1 MVDPVARIDAVL
13 DIRIRNGVILE
24 IGELLK
30 REDAED
36 VIDARNAYVAPGF
49 IDMHVHLREPG
60 SPEKETTAS
69 GCAAAAAGG
78 FTAVAAMPN
87 THPAIDTPELV
98 RWIVLSAER
107 AGLVRVHPIAAITH
121 GREGKEPADYGALA
135 DAGAVA
141 FSDDGNTIESAIVQ
155 TSAALRARDSG
166 RTFITHCENA
176 SIKQLD
182 EFDPLAEATA
192 VERDV
197 AIARATSLPW
207 HIAHL
212 STNGAIESLAAAK
225 ALRLACTAE
234 VTPHHL
240 AFSREEAADLGVP
253 VKVHPPLRSAE
264 DVEAVRRAVRA
275 GTIDAFASDHAPH
288 VDDISPGFT
297 GLEVAVGAY
306 AYALPDLPVRRYVAM
321 LSSNP
326 ARILGVP
333 GGTLSVGSPADVTI
347 FADRDWIVDPSTF
360 HSKGKRTLFA
370 GKKLPRRAIGTIVGG
385 TLIMQDGRVF
395 ARSAQ

>member
-13 DIRIRNGVILE
+13 DIRVRNGVVAE

-30 REDAED
+30 QEDGED

-60 SPEKETTAS
+60 NPEKETIAS

-98 RWIVLSAER
+98 RWTIASAER
-107 AGLVRVHPIAAITH
+107 AGLARVYPVAAITH
-121 GREGKEPADYGALA
+121 GREGKEPTDYVALA
-135 DAGAVA
+135 NAGAVA

-155 TSAALRARDSG
+155 TSAALRAREAG
-166 RTFITHCENA
+166 RVFITHCENP
-176 SIKQLD
+176 SIKARD
-182 EFDPLAEATA
+182 EFDQAAETSA
-192 VERDV
+192 VSRDV

-207 HIAHL
+207 HIAHV
-212 STNGAIESLAAAK
+212 STHEAAQALTAAK
-225 ALRLACTAE
+225 EARIPCTAE

-240 AFSREEAADLGVP
+240 AFSRDEAAAFGIP
-253 VKVHPPLRSAE
+253 VRVHPPLRSAE
-264 DVEAVRRAVRA
+264 DAEALRRAVRA
-275 GTIDAFASDHAPH
+275 GTIDVFASDHAPH
-288 VDDISPGFT
+288 ADDVSPGFT
-297 GLEVAVGAY
+297 GLEIAAGAY

-326 ARILGVP
+326 ARILGIP
-333 GGTLSVGSPADVTI
+333 GGTLSTGSPADITI
-347 FADRDWIVDPSTF
+347 FADRDWIVDPSAF

-370 GKKLPRRAIGTIVGG
+370 GKKLPRRAVGTIVGG
-385 TLIMQDGRVF
+385 AVIMQDGRVF

>member
-1 MVDPVARIDAVL
+1 MARIDAVL
-13 DIRIRNGVILE
+13 DIRIRDGVVSE

-30 REDAED
+30 PEEGED

-60 SPEKETTAS
+60 NPEKETIAS
-69 GCAAAAAGG
+69 GCAAAVAGG

-87 THPAIDTPELV
+87 THPALDTPELV
-98 RWIVLSAER
+98 RWVSETAR
-107 AGLVRVHPIAAITH
+107 SAGLARVYPVAAITH
-121 GREGKEPADYGALA
+121 GREGKEPADYSALA
-135 DAGAVA
+135 GAGAVA
-141 FSDDGNTIESAIVQ
+141 FSDDGSTIESAIAQ
-155 TSAALRARDSG
+155 TSAALRARESG
-166 RTFITHCENA
+166 RVFITHCENSA
-176 SIKQLD
+176 IKEHD
-182 EFDPLAEATA
+182 EFDPAAETTA

-207 HIAHL
+207 HIAHV
-212 STNGAIESLAAAK
+212 STQGAIESIGAAK
-225 ALRLACTAE
+225 ELRVACTAE

-240 AFSREEAADLGVP
+240 TFSCEEAAELGMP
-253 VKVHPPLRSAE
+253 SKVHPPLRSAQ
-264 DVEAVRRAVRA
+264 DVDALRRAVRS

-288 VDDISPGFT
+288 ADDVSPGFS
-297 GLEVAVGAY
+297 GLEIAAGAY

-333 GGTLSVGSPADVTI
+333 GGTLAVGSPADVTV
-347 FADRDWIVDPSTF
+347 FADRDWTVDPATF

-370 GKKLPRRAIGTIVGG
+370 GKRLPRRAIATIVGG
-385 TLIMQDGRVF
+385 TLVMQEGRVF
-395 ARSAQ
+395 ARSAP

>member
-1 MVDPVARIDAVL
+1 VL
-13 DIRIRNGVILE
+13 DVRIRDGAIAE

-30 REDAED
+30 PEEGED

-60 SPEKETTAS
+60 NPEKETIAS

-87 THPAIDTPELV
+87 THPAVDTPELV
-98 RWIVLSAER
+98 RWVRETADR
-107 AGLVRVHPIAAITH
+107 VGLARVYPIAAITH
-121 GREGKEPADYGALA
+121 GREGKEPADFSALA

-141 FSDDGNTIESAIVQ
+141 FSDDGSTIESAIVQ
-155 TSAALRARDSG
+155 TSAALRARESG
-166 RTFITHCENA
+166 RVFITHCETLA
-176 SIKQLD
+176 IKERN
-182 EFDPLAEATA
+182 EFDPLAETAA
-192 VERDV
+192 VERDL

-207 HIAHL
+207 HIAHV
-212 STNGAIESLAAAK
+212 STRGAIDAIAAAK
-225 ALRLACTAE
+225 ELRLACTAE

-240 AFSREEAADLGVP
+240 AFSREEAAGFGVP
-253 VKVHPPLRSAE
+253 FKVHPPLRTAE
-264 DVEAVRRAVRA
+264 DVDALRRAVRA
-275 GTIDAFASDHAPH
+275 GTVDVFASDHAPH
-288 VDDISPGFT
+288 VDDVSPGFS
-297 GLEVAVGAY
+297 GLEIAAGAL

-326 ARILGVP
+326 ARILGIP
-333 GGTLSVGSPADVTI
+333 GGTLALGAPADVTI
-347 FADRDWIVDPSTF
+347 FADRDWIVDPAVL

-370 GKKLPRRAIGTIVGG
+370 GKKLPRCALATIVGG
-385 TLIMQDGRVF
+385 NVVMQDGRIF

>member
-1 MVDPVARIDAVL
+1 ML
-13 DIRIRNGVILE
+13 DVRIRDGVVAE

-30 REDAED
+30 PEEGED

-60 SPEKETTAS
+60 NPEKESIAS
-69 GCAAAAAGG
+69 GCAAAVAGG

-87 THPAIDTPELV
+87 THPALDTPELV
-98 RWIVLSAER
+98 RWVTQSAER
-107 AGLVRVHPIAAITH
+107 AGLARVYPIAAITH
-121 GREGKEPADYGALA
+121 GREGKEPADYNALA
-135 DAGAVA
+135 AAGAVA
-141 FSDDGNTIESAIVQ
+141 FSDDGNTIESAIAQ
-155 TSAALRARDSG
+155 TSAALRARESG
-166 RTFITHCENA
+166 RPFITHCENLA
-176 SIKQLD
+176 IKERD
-182 EFDPLAEATA
+182 EFDSAAETRA

-212 STNGAIESLAAAK
+212 STRGAVESVAAAK
-225 ALRLACTAE
+225 ELRLACTAE

-240 AFSREEAADLGVP
+240 AFSRDDAAELGIP
-253 VKVHPPLRSAE
+253 TKVHPPLRSAE
-264 DVEAVRRAVRA
+264 DVDALRRAVRN

-288 VDDISPGFT
+288 ADDVSPGFS
-297 GLEVAVGAY
+297 GLEIAAGAY
-306 AYALPDLPVRRYVAM
+306 AYALPDLPVRRYVTM

-326 ARILGVP
+326 ARILGIP
-333 GGTLSVGSPADVTI
+333 GGTLAVGSPADVTI
-347 FADRDWIVDPSTF
+347 FADRDWIVDPATF

-370 GKKLPRRAIGTIVGG
+370 GKTLPRRAIGTIVGG
-385 TLIMQDGRVF
+385 TVVMQDGRVF